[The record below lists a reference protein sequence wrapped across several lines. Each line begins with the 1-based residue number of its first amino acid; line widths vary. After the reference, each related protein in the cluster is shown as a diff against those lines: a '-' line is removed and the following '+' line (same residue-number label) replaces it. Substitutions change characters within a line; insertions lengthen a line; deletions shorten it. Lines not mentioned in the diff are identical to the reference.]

1 MLGAIILAS
10 ASLSQAAPTTDFGVR
25 VYGVPQAAARGVESA
40 VSRVVSQGGVAS
52 WGNGSLAGAARIG
65 AEYGRVTS
73 TFRSAEHNRD
83 VGGVRNSYHLLGR
96 AIDIVPRPG
105 VSHAAIADAY
115 RRAGYHLVESL
126 NEGDHSHFAFSF
138 GGFGGG
144 GAFPPVS
151 YASASLHGGGRDSGR
166 GKIDTGS
173 LTNFKIVYA
182 PGGR

>member
-1 MLGAIILAS
+1 M
-10 ASLSQAAPTTDFGVR
+10 F
-25 VYGVPQAAARGVESA
+25 GVPQAAARGVESA
-40 VSRVVSQGGVAS
+40 VSRVVGQGGIAS

-73 TFRSAEHNRD
+73 TFRSPEHNRD

-138 GGFGGG
+138 GA
-144 GAFPPVS
+144 GALRPVS
-151 YASASLHGGGRDSGR
+151 YAASSLRDSGR

>member
-10 ASLSQAAPTTDFGVR
+10 ASLSQAAAPTTDFGIR
-25 VYGVPQAAARGVESA
+25 VYGVPPAAARGIESA
-40 VSRVVSQGGVAS
+40 VSRVAASGGLSS

-73 TFRSAEHNRD
+73 TFRSQEHNRE

-105 VSHAAIADAY
+105 VSHAAIAEAY
-115 RRAGYHLVESL
+115 RRAGYHLVELL

-138 GGFGGG
+138 GGGDFRP
-144 GAFPPVS
+144 AS
-151 YASASLHGGGRDSGR
+151 YAGASLRDSGRDLGR